1 METKKEDILDGLTS
15 TDIVEALIE
24 PPQPAANSLQES
36 AEELKAMGF
45 RDISEFNQQEIMDE
59 AMKNIQ
65 IQRTLSDIQ
74 RGTTDKKSARDYLE
88 QHLDF
93 LCRISPGKTKSMI
106 AEKMTLE
113 HAEAILKT
121 TAKME
126 IPQPL
131 LKKHLKALKKKHC

>member
-1 METKKEDILDGLTS
+1 METKKEDILEGLTA
-15 TDIVEALIE
+15 TDIAEALIE
-24 PPQPAANSLQES
+24 PLQPSVNSLEES
-36 AEELKAMGF
+36 AEELRAMGF
-45 RDISEFNQQEIMDE
+45 RDITEYDQQTIMDE

-93 LCRISPGKTKSMI
+93 LCRISPGKTKADI
-106 AEKMTLE
+106 AQKMTFE

-126 IPQPL
+126 IPAPL
-131 LKKHLKALKKKHC
+131 LKKHLKALKKKHS